1 MKTPFYKHTSVLLAI
16 AFTTGVGVG
25 SLSDSLNAHESQTS
39 ILARS
44 VFIQNLTR
52 DTSMASVGQVLAYDV
67 YNGNA
72 VEEKVGDEET
82 ESASDVLPVEE
93 ETAAVPKKIKSL
105 PSQITVPAA
114 SCEVAEVK
122 KLVHKATPVTKA
134 QSIMMDPGGVIRVSI
149 LYRNDGNTTWFSEQS
164 GCGNTV
170 TGTGIIVQLGTVQP
184 LDHDS
189 LFTNSDPTSGWV
201 ASNRVMLSSGRVD
214 PGEEALFTFD
224 IKAPV
229 HEDVYREVF
238 AMVVPGVTWVAGSE
252 SSLDITVGVPYDEET
267 ANKKLRYI
275 NGAGY
280 GSPIDVNAEKRVE
293 VDLSEQKAYLKIGD
307 YLVREFYVS
316 TGARKTPTPVGT
328 WKVLFKQQ
336 ARIGGAS
343 PHYIMP
349 KWQAIRPDGYGFHAL
364 PVLGNATLRAKI
376 RSLGPDQE
384 VPTEWFTNDAFW
396 SEALD
401 HIGTPRSHGCVR
413 FLPDDAAYVYDFTDI
428 GTPIEV
434 RK

>member
-16 AFTTGVGVG
+16 AFTAGVGVG
-25 SLSDSLNAHESQTS
+25 SLSDSLNAHQSQSS

-44 VFIQNLTR
+44 MFIQDLTR
-52 DTSMASVGQVLAYDV
+52 DASVASIGQVLAYDV
-67 YNGNA
+67 YEGDV

-82 ESASDVLPVEE
+82 ESASDVLPVETE
-93 ETAAVPKKIKSL
+93 EDVVVPKKIRSL
-105 PSQITVPAA
+105 PSQVSVPAV
-114 SCEVAEVK
+114 SCDVAEVK
-122 KLVHKATPVTKA
+122 KPVHQATPVTKA
-134 QSIMMDPGGVIRVSI
+134 QSIMMDASGVIRVSI

-164 GCGNTV
+164 GCGNTGSGAV
-170 TGTGIIVQLGTVQP
+170 VQLGTIQP

-189 LFTNSDPTSGWV
+189 LFASSDPTSGWA
-201 ASNRVMLSSGRVD
+201 ASNRVIMSSGRVN

-238 AMVVPGVTWVAGSE
+238 AMVVPGVTWVAESE
-252 SSLDITVGVPYDEET
+252 SSLDVTVGVPYDEET
-267 ANKKLRYI
+267 AKKKLRYI

-280 GSPIDVNAEKRVE
+280 GSVIDVNAEKRVE

-307 YLVREFYVS
+307 YLVREFSVS

-413 FLPDDAAYVYDFTDI
+413 FLPDDAAYVYDFTDV

>member
-1 MKTPFYKHTSVLLAI
+1 MQTPFYKHTSVLLAI
-16 AFTTGVGVG
+16 AFTAGVGVG
-25 SLSDSLNAHESQTS
+25 SLSDSLNAHESQAS

-44 VFIQNLTR
+44 AFIQDLTR
-52 DTSMASVGQVLAYDV
+52 DTSVASVGQVLAYNIYEGDV
-67 YNGNA
+67 
-72 VEEKVGDEET
+72 VDEKVGDD
-82 ESASDVLPVEE
+82 ESASDFIPAEDEAAPVI
-93 ETAAVPKKIKSL
+93 PKKIKSL
-105 PSQITVPAA
+105 PSQLTVPVV
-114 SCEVAEVK
+114 SCDVEVVK
-122 KLVHKATPVTKA
+122 KPLHKATPVTKA
-134 QSIMMDPGGVIRVSI
+134 QSIMMDPSGVIRVSM
-149 LYRNDGNTTWFSEQS
+149 LYRNDGTTTWFSEQS
-164 GCGNTV
+164 GCASAGAGV
-170 TGTGIIVQLGTVQP
+170 IVQLGTVQP

-189 LFTNSDPTSGWV
+189 LFASSDPVSGWV
-201 ASNRVMLSSGRVD
+201 ASNRVMMSSGRVN

-224 IKAPV
+224 IKAPI

-238 AMVVPGVTWVAGSE
+238 EMVIPGVTWVAGST

-267 ANKKLRYI
+267 SKKKLLYI
-275 NGAGY
+275 NGSGY
-280 GSPIDVNAEKRVE
+280 GSMIDVNAEKRVE
-293 VDLSEQKAYLKIGD
+293 VDLSEQKAYVKIGD
-307 YLVREFYVS
+307 YLVREFSVS

-376 RSLGPDQE
+376 RGLGPDQE
-384 VPTEWFTNDAFW
+384 VPTDWFTNDAFW

-413 FLPDDAAYVYDFTDI
+413 FLPEDAAYIYDFTDI